1 MSQTVTAPATPPKT
15 AGRLWLWLGILAA
28 VGGVAA
34 AFVQLG
40 VLKWLSVPWY
50 AAALLT
56 VGALCAAAAFAVRKS
71 VTRGVVL
78 TLLVVLTGFVWYGL
92 AVAMKLPEYAG
103 PARQGNPV
111 PAFTAQLADGRPFSD
126 ANLRAGQPSVLVF
139 YRGHW

>member
-1 MSQTVTAPATPPKT
+1 MSQTTTDVAAPPRA

-28 VGGVAA
+28 VGGIAA
-34 AFVQLG
+34 TFVQFG

-78 TLLVVLTGFVWYGL
+78 TLLVFLAGFVWYGL

-103 PARQGNPV
+103 PAREGSPV
-111 PAFTAQLADGRPFSD
+111 PTFTARLTDGQPFSD
-126 ANLRAGQPSVLVF
+126 ADLRAGQPSVLVF